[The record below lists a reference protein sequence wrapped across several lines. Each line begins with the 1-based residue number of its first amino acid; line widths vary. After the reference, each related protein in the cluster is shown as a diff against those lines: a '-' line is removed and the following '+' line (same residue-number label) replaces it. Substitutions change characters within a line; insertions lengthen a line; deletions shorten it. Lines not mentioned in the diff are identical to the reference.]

1 MFFFKIQKRDFLD
14 TFFESLLAFSRT
26 LHAQTFRA
34 GFKGGGKWASHQTVR
49 ILFLANDRRQRDYDL
64 AVAHCRSLF

>member
-1 MFFFKIQKRDFLD
+1 MFLCFFFKIQKRDFLD

-34 GFKGGGKWASHQTVR
+34 GFKGGASGPPTKPFVFYFSLM
-49 ILFLANDRRQRDYDL
+49 IDANETTT
-64 AVAHCRSLF
+64 